1 MCRKQGLNS
10 QEYDIKH
17 FNKILDTTSTI
28 LFSGLPNNAQLE
40 LSPITKSRA
49 ETDVTIALNLESG
62 SRLIGTFKPQ
72 NTLWDVLTNLCPS
85 EANLDQH
92 PVVIYTRNEIYG
104 DSLITTSLRSLGIM
118 GGRAMLRLIHRSPED
133 LRVQPNVSAPLPSK
147 PVEEKPYIRKLQ
159 KIETEDN
166 RQEEIKSEV
175 PEVAKPE
182 VNENQNNEM
191 CDTRGV
197 KHKGAILGGKQGINV
212 ADIIKQERK
221 QKLEPGV
228 KQESK
233 HKTDGFAT
241 KGYSLKAAPVAST
254 DNHSASSGSIGDS
267 ESAGSTQG
275 NIEEEFVFVSKLPR
289 KLVKIVVFLTELQK

>member
-1 MCRKQGLNS
+1 MCNKQGLNS

-72 NTLWDVLTNLCPS
+72 DTLWDVITNLCPN

-104 DSLITTSLRSLGIM
+104 ESLITTSLRSLGIM
-118 GGRAMLRLIHRSPED
+118 GGRAMLRLIHRAPED

-166 RQEEIKSEV
+166 GQEEIK
-175 PEVAKPE
+175 PEVAKPD
-182 VNENQNNEM
+182 VNKNQNNEI

-197 KHKGAILGGKQGINV
+197 KQKGPILGGKQGINV

-221 QKLEPGV
+221 QKLEPDV

-233 HKTDGFAT
+233 PKTDGFAT
-241 KGYSLKAAPVAST
+241 KGYSLKSAPVAST
-254 DNHSASSGSIGDS
+254 DNRSTSSGSIGDS
-267 ESAGSTQG
+267 ESASSAQG
-275 NIEEEFVFVSKLPR
+275 NIEEEFVFVSKLF
-289 KLVKIVVFLTELQK
+289 KICY